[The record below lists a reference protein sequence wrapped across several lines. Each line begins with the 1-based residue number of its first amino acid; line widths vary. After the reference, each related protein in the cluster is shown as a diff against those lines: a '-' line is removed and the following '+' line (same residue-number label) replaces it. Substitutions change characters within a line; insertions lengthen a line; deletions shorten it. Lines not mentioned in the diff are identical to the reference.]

1 MVEKKRVLILCTGN
15 SCRSQMAEVLWR
27 ELAGTAWQ
35 VHSAGSKP
43 AGYVHPLAI
52 RALEEVELPV
62 TGLAS
67 KSMDQFQ
74 SEPLEVVVTVCDHA
88 KESCPLAKGTEQTL
102 HWPFDDP
109 AGATGSDEEQLC
121 EFRRI
126 RDEIKASI
134 EDFLAQQTAADPDLA
149 NPQSS

>member
-1 MVEKKRVLILCTGN
+1 MGEQKQVLILCTGN

-27 ELAGTAWQ
+27 ELAGKGWQ

-52 RALEEVELPV
+52 QALEEVELPV
-62 TGLAS
+62 GGLAS

-74 SEPLEVVVTVCDHA
+74 TEPMEVVVTVCDHA
-88 KESCPLAKGTEQTL
+88 KELCPLAKGTEQTL

-109 AGATGSDEEQLC
+109 ADATGTDEEQIC

-134 EDFLAQQTAADPDLA
+134 EDFLAQHTATDPDRA
-149 NPQSS
+149 NPQS